1 MLFKKRYDDKE
12 IQCKYCHQI
21 VKPLIKLNRAKSE
34 FFGVKYMGT
43 DKKYW
48 LICPNCKT
56 IIGAK

>member
-12 IQCKYCHQI
+12 IECTSCHQKI
-21 VKPLIKLNRAKSE
+21 KPMLKLNRAKSE
-34 FFGVKYMGT
+34 FFGGRYTGS

-48 LICPNCKT
+48 LVCPICKA